1 MIGVRSA
8 RLLAAVGMLVLL
20 AACATA
26 PKVVSTDAA
35 PLADRGEEGAFGAVL
50 DLPPLLI
57 EGTPDGWKSWT
68 ADQLFAAGNDS
79 YDEGDWTTAV
89 GHYDRI
95 IRAFPDDDGHVPAAL
110 FNGALSL
117 EHLQRVDEAE
127 AWFAALIDRHPEH
140 ALATNAAW
148 NLLDL
153 REQRQAWPEVLRV
166 LRSLRLLDLQPAEQ
180 LELDAREA
188 IALAVLEPSD
198 ERLERLE
205 ALAVDLG
212 RAQRAGQQLG
222 RDVQAR
228 VFWTIGE
235 IWLGR
240 SQAVVV
246 EPDGSQLERQLETKS
261 EYLLRAQ
268 DGYLRTIRALDPH
281 WATAAVFRIGFAYE
295 TFYGDLVNAPAPK
308 ALGERDREVYFEE
321 VRRVLVPVRRKA
333 EMAYERII
341 GFSRRYAFESTWV
354 TRAEEHL
361 ARLRRLRLPGES

>member
-1 MIGVRSA
+1 MIGVRSVRYLVA
-8 RLLAAVGMLVLL
+8 IGLLGVLG
-20 AACATA
+20 ACATVPLVA
-26 PKVVSTDAA
+26 QTDAPMSA
-35 PLADRGEEGAFGAVL
+35 ALKEEGAFGAVL
-50 DLPPLLI
+50 NLPPVLI
-57 EGTPDGWKSWT
+57 EGAPKGWKSWT
-68 ADQLFAAGNDS
+68 ADQLFAAGNDA
-79 YDEGDWTTAV
+79 YDEGDWATAI

-95 IRAFPDDDGHVPAAL
+95 VRAFPDDSEFVPAAL

-127 AWFAALIDRHPEH
+127 AWFAALIDRHPGH

-153 REQRQAWPEVLRV
+153 REKRQAWPEALRV
-166 LRSLRLLDLQPAEQ
+166 LRGLRLLELQAAEQ

-188 IALAVLEPSD
+188 IALAVLEPND

-308 ALGERDREVYFEE
+308 ALGERDRAIYFEE

-341 GFSRRYAFESTWV
+341 GFSRRYAFESAWV

>member
-1 MIGVRSA
+1 MRPGRVAITM
-8 RLLAAVGMLVLL
+8 LLAGL
-20 AACATA
+20 AGACASA
-26 PKVVSTDAA
+26 PKAERAGQAPAAAA
-35 PLADRGEEGAFGAVL
+35 PIEPGAFGAVL
-50 DLPPLLI
+50 QLPPMLI
-57 EGTPDGWKSWT
+57 EGTPKGWQSWT
-68 ADQLFAAGNDS
+68 ADQLFAAGNDA
-79 YDEGDWTTAV
+79 YDEGDWSTAV

-95 IRAFPDDDGHVPAAL
+95 VRAFPGDARHVPPAL

-117 EHLQRVDEAE
+117 EHMQKFDVAE
-127 AWFAALIDRHPEH
+127 AWFAALVDRHPDH
-140 ALATNAAW
+140 ALAVNAAW

-153 REQRQAWPEVLRV
+153 RERREAWPEALRV
-166 LRSLRLLDLQPAEQ
+166 LRSLRRLELQPAET

-188 IALAVLEPSD
+188 IALAVLEPND
-198 ERLERLE
+198 ERLARLE
-205 ALAVDLG
+205 SLAVELS
-212 RAQRAGQQLG
+212 RAQRAAQQVA

-228 VFWTIGE
+228 VYWTIGE

-268 DGYLRTIRALDPH
+268 DGYLRTVRALDPH

-308 ALGERDREVYFEE
+308 SLSKQESDLYFEE

-341 GFSRRYAFESTWV
+341 GFSKRYAFESSWV

-361 ARLRRLRLPGES
+361 ARLRRLRLPGEG